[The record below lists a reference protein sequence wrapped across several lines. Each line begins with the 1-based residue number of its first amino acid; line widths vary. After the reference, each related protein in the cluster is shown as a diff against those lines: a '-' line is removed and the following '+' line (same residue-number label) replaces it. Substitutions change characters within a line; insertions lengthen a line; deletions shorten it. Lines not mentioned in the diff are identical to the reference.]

1 MNTHD
6 DLRMLASGIHNAI
19 AGMNNGNVL
28 QFMLVVIVPKGD
40 GEVTINTIT
49 AITDP
54 QQVAQIGQHLID
66 MSRAQLEEYGR
77 LVDDDSTVE
86 GHA

>member
-6 DLRMLASGIHNAI
+6 DLRMLASGIHHAI
-19 AGMNNGNVL
+19 AGINNGKEL

-66 MSRAQLEEYGR
+66 MSQAQAAAAGR
-77 LVDDDSTVE
+77 LDDDSTVE
-86 GHA
+86 GNA

>member
-1 MNTHD
+1 
-6 DLRMLASGIHNAI
+6 
-19 AGMNNGNVL
+19 MNNGNVL
-28 QFMLVVIVPKGD
+28 QFMLVVIAPKGD

-66 MSRAQLEEYGR
+66 MSQAQAAAAGR
-77 LVDDDSTVE
+77 LDDDSTVE
-86 GHA
+86 GNA